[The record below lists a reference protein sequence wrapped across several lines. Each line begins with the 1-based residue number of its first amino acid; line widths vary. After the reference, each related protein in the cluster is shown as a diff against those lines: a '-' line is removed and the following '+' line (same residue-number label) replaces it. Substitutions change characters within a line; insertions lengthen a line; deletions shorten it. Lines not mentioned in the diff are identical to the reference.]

1 MPGTSRKLAIAHG
14 AQFPAQGLP
23 GDDNAEFLEDP
34 LAEIDDPPPHN
45 PMNGRDRAALDHRG
59 ERGTVRVIARGAL
72 RPPSPAAKIALETTF
87 GNGSSADM
95 PA

>member
-59 ERGTVRVIARGAL
+59 ERGSGRVI
-72 RPPSPAAKIALETTF
+72 ETRRLPRSLPVEVDPVF
-87 GNGSSADM
+87 GTWG
-95 PA
+95 